1 MQEDKYRLEQVAI
14 RMVAAPPLYSN
25 TPVHNAAD
33 VVRLLLK
40 EFEDY
45 DREVVSVVN
54 LRGDGAPINMNIV
67 SMGSVNFS
75 LASTREIFKSAIL
88 SNAAHILLA
97 HNHPSG
103 SVLPSKTDI
112 VLTEKVLNAADLMDI
127 PLLDHVILGR
137 DGKYFSFREN
147 NLLDEDGKALEKLEK
162 AESKGRK
169 PGQKDR
175 TELRVGRVAEQKAYG
190 CNGTEGVEKASI
202 LGEIRRGKEQI
213 RGGLDK
219 GADRVKQDIKHGVI
233 R

>member
-147 NLLDEDGKALEKLEK
+147 NLLDEDGKALENLGK
-162 AESKGRK
+162 AELKGRK
-169 PGQKDR
+169 PDQKDR
-175 TELRVGRVAEQKAYG
+175 TELRVGRVAELKTYG
-190 CNGTEGVEKASI
+190 SHGAEGMEKASI
-202 LGEIRRGKEQI
+202 LGEICHSKEQI
-213 RGGLDK
+213 RSGLDK
-219 GADRVKQDIKHGVI
+219 GAGRVKPDIKHGVI

>member
-54 LRGDGAPINMNIV
+54 LKGDGAPINMNIV

-147 NLLDEDGKALEKLEK
+147 NLLDEDGKALEK
-162 AESKGRK
+162 
-169 PGQKDR
+169 
-175 TELRVGRVAEQKAYG
+175 
-190 CNGTEGVEKASI
+190 
-202 LGEIRRGKEQI
+202 
-213 RGGLDK
+213 
-219 GADRVKQDIKHGVI
+219 
-233 R
+233 

>member
-169 PGQKDR
+169 QGQKDR
-175 TELRVGRVAEQKAYG
+175 TELRVGRVAEQNAYG
-190 CNGTEGVEKASI
+190 CNGTEGVEKTSI
-202 LGEIRRGKEQI
+202 LGEIRRSKEQI
-213 RGGLDK
+213 RNGLDK
-219 GADRVKQDIKHGVI
+219 GADRVKPDIKHGVI

>member
-14 RMVAAPPLYSN
+14 RMVAAPPLYSD

-103 SVLPSKTDI
+103 SVLPSRTDI

-162 AESKGRK
+162 AESKSRK
-169 PGQKDR
+169 QGQKDR

-190 CNGTEGVEKASI
+190 CNGAEGVEKASI

-213 RGGLDK
+213 RSGLDK
-219 GADRVKQDIKHGVI
+219 SAGRVKQGIKHGVI

>member
-14 RMVAAPPLYSN
+14 RMVAAPPLYSD

-103 SVLPSKTDI
+103 NVLPSKTDI
-112 VLTEKVLNAADLMDI
+112 GLTEKVLNAADLMDI

-147 NLLDEDGKALEKLEK
+147 NLLDEDGKALENLGK
-162 AESKGRK
+162 AEAKGRK
-169 PGQKDR
+169 PDQKDR
-175 TELRVGRVAEQKAYG
+175 TELRVGRVAELKTYG
-190 CNGTEGVEKASI
+190 SHGAENGEKASI
-202 LGEIRRGKEQI
+202 IGEIRRGKEQI
-213 RGGLDK
+213 RSGLDK
-219 GADRVKQDIKHGVI
+219 GAGRVKPDIKHGVI